1 MATKVHRI
9 TVNLALEVYGPLKDL
24 SELSGKSMSYL
35 VSDLMGGIIP
45 QLSRTIE
52 VMKAAKEAPEEIRQ
66 KLLEQYEQSE
76 QKMLEAQSIVED
88 QFDIFE
94 SMAKDIEKK

>member
-52 VMKAAKEAPEEIRQ
+52 VMKAAKDAPEEIRQ
-66 KLLEQYEQSE
+66 KLIEQYEQSE

-88 QFDIFE
+88 QFDLFE
-94 SMAKDIEKK
+94 AMAKDVEKK